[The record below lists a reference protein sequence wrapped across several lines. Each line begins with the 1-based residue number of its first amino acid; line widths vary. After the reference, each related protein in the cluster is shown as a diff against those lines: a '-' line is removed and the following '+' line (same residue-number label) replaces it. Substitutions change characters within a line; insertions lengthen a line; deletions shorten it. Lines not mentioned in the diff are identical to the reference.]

1 MAEQGT
7 SDTVKSPSNDLYP
20 MLAIVLFAVLACCW
34 LTEFDLYLTSQLMP
48 AAQAEQLHLYNGWV
62 LLGISLWLISWFYL
76 QRRDYQQQAL
86 EANQRFDSTFDQSAV
101 GMAHVSL
108 EGAFLRVNQRF
119 SQMLQ
124 YDTESLIGRSF
135 HDVTHPDDLAND
147 LLKVEALSQGA
158 IEHYDLEKR
167 YRRRDGSYFWANLS
181 VSIQAA
187 TTKEPAYFIA
197 VIEDIDAKK
206 QATLAQESSMA
217 QVKLLL
223 DATGD
228 AIIGI
233 AANSDITFVNQAAL
247 HQLGYHKISQLLGLP
262 MLTLIAK
269 QKTALAVWRDIA
281 ALIEKPKPLQG
292 ETDLLV
298 DRHGD
303 ILPCAYRVMP
313 VPRSDDGTVL
323 VLCFQNI
330 RERRQQQLKQHAQTH
345 LLHRLLDNAPVEE
358 LLTEL
363 VNFVE
368 QQLPSLKCSIL
379 LADLPKQQLRVA
391 AGPSLPDDYNQL
403 VDGLPIRYGNG
414 SCGTAAATG
423 KPVIV
428 SNVRTDLLW
437 QDYQALV
444 QPYDWLQA
452 CWSTPF
458 FSSQKTLL
466 GTFAIYASQ
475 AREPNSD
482 EQDLIQFT
490 TSLAA
495 FLVERSDAKARFD
508 LLSKAVEQSPIAM
521 IICSADGKIS
531 YVNRQFD
538 QLTGLQAATII
549 GQQLTSIYPASLQP
563 IISDAMQQVI
573 GGIELAQGQLEV
585 VRTDG
590 RVYWQKYC
598 LRAIVNPRQQQSN
611 LLLEIEDITEQKR
624 AQQQWMESELRFRT
638 LLDNTPEISVQGY
651 EADGTTFYWNKASEQ
666 VYGFSKEE
674 AIGKNLL
681 DLIIPDY
688 MHDGV
693 RQAIASMAETGITT
707 PSEELLLKRKD
718 GSMVP
723 VYSGHAVVKLQ
734 GRPAQIFCM
743 DLDLTERKKQ
753 DEALRL
759 SSAVFNSSREGIIIT
774 DTSRRI
780 ISVNPAVEQLFGY
793 SQDELIGQT
802 PSILRS
808 GRHSQEFY
816 QQMWSMLEQ
825 QQYWQGEVV
834 NRRKDGETLPL
845 QLSISAVFD
854 EQQQVSHYAAIFTDL
869 SQIRATEAEM
879 AFLADHDEL
888 THLPNR
894 HLFLQLVD
902 QALKVARR
910 DSIGCAVLVLD
921 LDHFKD
927 VNDSYGHV
935 LGDDLLLQVSRKLK
949 LLCRDMDVLAR
960 LGGDE
965 FAILV
970 TQLQTPEDAAR
981 VAVKLLAALNQPWLL
996 ADQYEV
1002 TLGVS
1007 IGISVYPQHADT
1019 TPNLLQG
1026 ADAALY
1032 KAKAAGRN
1040 TYTFFSDEFTQGA
1053 RERLTMEA
1061 NLRKAIRLGQL
1072 RVFYQPQVEIYSG
1085 RIIGAEALVRWLDPE
1100 HGMISPAR
1108 FIPVAEA
1115 CGLIND
1121 IGRFVLQE
1129 TCRQGQQWL
1138 QHGLPKLTLAVNVS
1152 PIQFKR
1158 FDMKKLV
1165 TETLAETGFPAHALE
1180 LELTESAL
1188 MENEETVI
1196 ATLNQLRGLG
1206 IRLAIDDF
1214 GTGYSS
1220 LAYLKRFPLDVLK
1233 IDKKFIDDIPG
1244 SKDDME
1250 IATAIIGIAHTLG
1263 FKVLAEGVE
1272 TATQLEF
1279 LRQQHCDHYQG
1290 YYCSPPVPAD
1300 KFELLLQQQV
1310 QHGLNLAAAVAPAA
1324 AQIQQQ

>member
-1 MAEQGT
+1 MAEEGT
-7 SDTVKSPSNDLYP
+7 ADSGKSQSTDLYAI
-20 MLAIVLFAVLACCW
+20 LAVVLFAVLASCW
-34 LTEFDLYLTSQLMP
+34 LTEFDLYLTSKLMP
-48 AAQAEQLHLYNGWV
+48 AEQAAQLHLYNGWL
-62 LLGISLWLISWFYL
+62 LLGVSLWLMTWFYQ
-76 QRRDYQQQAL
+76 QRRQYQQQAAM
-86 EANQRFDSTFDQSAV
+86 ANHRFNSTFGQSAV
-101 GMAHVSL
+101 GMAHVST
-108 EGAFLRVNQRF
+108 EGNFLRVNQRF

-124 YDTESLIGRSF
+124 YDADALIGRSF
-135 HDVTHPDDLAND
+135 HDVTHPDDLVDD
-147 LLKVEALSQGA
+147 LIKVEALSQGA

-181 VSIQAA
+181 VSMQAA
-187 TTKEPAYFIA
+187 TSTEPAYFIA
-197 VIEDIDAKK
+197 VIEDIDTKK
-206 QATLAQESSMA
+206 QATLARESSVA

-233 AANSDITFVNQAAL
+233 AANTDITFVNQAAL
-247 HQLGYHKISQLLGLP
+247 HQLGYHNISQVLGLP

-269 QKTALAVWRDIA
+269 QKTALAAWRDIA
-281 ALIEKPKPLQG
+281 ALIEKPAPLQG

-298 DRHGD
+298 DRHGE

-313 VPRSDDGTVL
+313 IPRSDDGTVL

-330 RERRQQQLKQHAQTH
+330 RERRQQLLKQHAQTH
-345 LLHRLLDNAPVEE
+345 LLHRLLDNAPIAE

-379 LADLPKQQLRVA
+379 LADLPKQQLLVA
-391 AGPSLPDDYNQL
+391 AGPSLPDEYNQL

-423 KPVIV
+423 KPVFV
-428 SNVRTDLLW
+428 SNVHTDLLW
-437 QDYQALV
+437 HDFQDLV
-444 QPYDWLQA
+444 RPYDWLQA

-466 GTFAIYASQ
+466 GTFAIYAGQ

-490 TSLAA
+490 VSLAA

-521 IICSADGKIS
+521 IICDADGKIS
-531 YVNRQFD
+531 YVNHQFD
-538 QLTGLQAATII
+538 RLTGLQVDTII
-549 GQQLTSIYPASLQP
+549 GQQLTSIYPATLQP
-563 IISDAMQQVI
+563 IISEAMQQVI
-573 GGIELAQGQLEV
+573 GGMELAQGQLEV

-598 LRAIVNPRQQQSN
+598 LRAIVNPKQQLSH
-611 LLLEIEDITEQKR
+611 LLLEIEDITIQKC
-624 AQQQWMESELRFRT
+624 AEQQWMESELRFRT

-651 EADGTTFYWNKASEQ
+651 EADGTTFYWNRASEK
-666 VYGFSKEE
+666 VYGYSKEE
-674 AIGKNLL
+674 AIGRNLL
-681 DLIIPDY
+681 DLIIPDF
-688 MHDGV
+688 MRDGV
-693 RQAIASMAETGITT
+693 RQAIATMAETGVTI
-707 PSEELLLKRKD
+707 PSDELMLKRKD

-723 VYSGHAVVKLQ
+723 VYSGHAVVKLKD
-734 GRPAQIFCM
+734 RPAQIFCM

-759 SSAVFNSSREGIIIT
+759 SSAVFNSSREGILIT
-774 DTSRRI
+774 DTNRQI
-780 ISVNPAVEQLFGY
+780 ISVNPALEQLFGY
-793 SQDELIGQT
+793 SQQELIGQT
-802 PSILRS
+802 PTLLRS
-808 GRHSQEFY
+808 GRHSAEFY

-825 QQYWQGEVV
+825 QHYWQGEVV

-845 QLSISAVFD
+845 QLSISAVFN
-854 EQQQVSHYAAIFTDL
+854 EHQQVSHYAAIFTDL

-879 AFLADHDEL
+879 AFLSDHDEL

-894 HLFLQLVD
+894 HLFLQLVE
-902 QALKVARR
+902 QALKIARR
-910 DSIGCAVLVLD
+910 DSSGCAVLVLD
-921 LDHFKD
+921 LDHFKH
-927 VNDSYGHV
+927 VNDSYGHL
-935 LGDDLLLQVSRKLK
+935 LGDELLLQVSKKLK
-949 LLCRDMDVLAR
+949 LLCRDIDVLAR

-965 FAILV
+965 FAMLL
-970 TQLQTPEDAAR
+970 TDLQTPEDAAR
-981 VAVKLLAALNQPWLL
+981 VAEKLIHELSQPWVL
-996 ADQYEV
+996 AEKYEV

-1007 IGISVYPQHADT
+1007 IGISVYPQHANT
-1019 TPNLLQG
+1019 TLNMLQG

-1040 TYTFFSDEFTQGA
+1040 TYTFFSDEFTQAA
-1053 RERLTMEA
+1053 RDRLTMEA
-1061 NLRKAIRLGQL
+1061 SLRKAIRLDQL

-1085 RIIGAEALVRWLDPE
+1085 RIIGAEALVRWFDPD

-1129 TCRQGQQWL
+1129 TCRQGQRWL
-1138 QHGLPKLTLAVNVS
+1138 QQGLPKLTLAVNVS

-1158 FDMKKLV
+1158 FDMKALV
-1165 TETLAETGFPAHALE
+1165 TETLAETGFPPHSLE

-1188 MENEETVI
+1188 MENEEAVI

-1233 IDKKFIDDIPG
+1233 IDKKFIDDIPA
-1244 SKDDME
+1244 STDDME

-1300 KFELLLQQQV
+1300 KFELLLQQQMH
-1310 QHGLNLAAAVAPAA
+1310 QNFNLASSA
-1324 AQIQQQ
+1324 

>member
-1 MAEQGT
+1 MAQEGT
-7 SDTVKSPSNDLYP
+7 SDSGKSPSTDLYP
-20 MLAIVLFAVLACCW
+20 IIAAVFFVILAICW
-34 LTEFDLYLTSQLMP
+34 LTNFDLYLTSQLMP
-48 AAQAEQLHLYNGWV
+48 AEQAMQLHLYNGWL
-62 LLGISLWLISWFYL
+62 LLGISLWLITWLYL
-76 QRRDYQQQAL
+76 QRRQFQRLAF
-86 EANQRFDSTFDQSAV
+86 EANQRFDSTFSQSAV
-101 GMAHVSL
+101 GMAHVSR
-108 EGAFLRVNQRF
+108 EGYFLRVNHRF

-124 YDTESLIGRSF
+124 YEAEALIGKSF
-135 HDVTHPDDLAND
+135 HDVTHPDDLADD
-147 LLKVEALSQGA
+147 LLKVEALSQGE
-158 IEHYDLEKR
+158 IEHYELEKR

-181 VSIQAA
+181 VSMQAE
-187 TTKEPAYFIA
+187 TSVDPGYFIA
-197 VIEDIDAKK
+197 VIEDIDTKK
-206 QATLAQESSMA
+206 QATLARESSMA
-217 QVKLLL
+217 QVQLLL

-233 AANSDITFVNQAAL
+233 AASTDITFANQAAL
-247 HQLGYHKISQLLGLP
+247 QQLGYQTTSQVLGLP

-269 QKTALAVWRDIA
+269 QKMALAAWRDIA
-281 ALIEKPKPLQG
+281 ALINKPAQLQG

-313 VPRSDDGTVL
+313 VPRSEDGTVL

-368 QQLPSLKCSIL
+368 QQLPTLKCSIL
-379 LADLPKQQLRVA
+379 LADLPTQQLRVA
-391 AGPSLPDDYNQL
+391 AGPSLPNEYNQQ
-403 VDGLPIRYGNG
+403 VDGLPIHYGNG

-437 QDYQALV
+437 QSYQDLV
-444 QPYDWLQA
+444 KPYDWLQA

-458 FSSQKTLL
+458 FSSQKMLL
-466 GTFAIYASQ
+466 GTFAIYANQ
-475 AREPNSD
+475 TREPNSD

-508 LLSKAVEQSPIAM
+508 LLSKAVEQSPIAI
-521 IICSADGKIS
+521 IICDATGQIT
-531 YVNRQFD
+531 YVNHQFD
-538 QLTGLQAATII
+538 RLTGLQSDTIL
-549 GQQLTSIYPASLQP
+549 GQQLTSIYPADLQP
-563 IISDAMQQVI
+563 IIAKEMQQVMA
-573 GGIELAQGQLEV
+573 GMELAHGQLEV

-598 LRAIVNPRQQQSN
+598 LRAILDPKNQSH
-611 LLLEIEDITEQKR
+611 LLLEIEDITVQKR
-624 AQQQWMESELRFRT
+624 AEQQWMESELRFRT

-651 EADGTTFYWNKASEQ
+651 EADGTTFYWNKASEK
-666 VYGFSKEE
+666 VYGYSHEE
-674 AIGKNLL
+674 AIGRNLL
-681 DLIIPDY
+681 DLIIPNF
-688 MHDGV
+688 MRDGV
-693 RQAIASMAETGITT
+693 KQAIADMAATGVTI
-707 PSEELLLKRKD
+707 PSEELLLQRKD
-718 GSMVP
+718 GTMVP
-723 VYSGHAVVKLQ
+723 VYSGHAVVKLKDK
-734 GRPAQIFCM
+734 PAQIFCM

-759 SSAVFNSSREGIIIT
+759 SSAVFNSSREGILIT
-774 DTSRRI
+774 DTERRI
-780 ISVNPAVEQLFGY
+780 ISVNPALEQLFGY
-793 SQDELIGQT
+793 SQQELIGQT
-802 PSILRS
+802 PTMLRS
-808 GRHSQEFY
+808 GRHSPEFY
-816 QQMWSMLEQ
+816 EQMWSMLEHQ
-825 QQYWQGEVV
+825 HYWQGEVV

-845 QLSISAVFD
+845 QLSISAVFN
-854 EQQQVSHYAAIFTDL
+854 EHQQISHYAAIFTDL

-879 AFLADHDEL
+879 AFLSDHDEL

-894 HLFLQLVD
+894 HLFLQLVE

-910 DSIGCAVLVLD
+910 DSRGCAVLVLD

-935 LGDDLLLQVSRKLK
+935 LGDELLLQVSRKLK
-949 LLCRDMDVLAR
+949 MLCRDIDVLSR

-970 TQLQTPEDAAR
+970 TDLQSPEDAAR
-981 VAVKLLAALNQPWLL
+981 IAMKMIAEFSQPWLL
-996 ADQYEV
+996 SDQYEV

-1007 IGISVYPQHADT
+1007 IGISVYPQHAST
-1019 TPNLLQG
+1019 TLNMLQG

-1061 NLRKAIRLGQL
+1061 NLRKAIRLEQL
-1072 RVFYQPQVEIYSG
+1072 QVFYQPQVDIQSG
-1085 RIIGAEALVRWLDPE
+1085 RIIGAEALVRWFDPE
-1100 HGMISPAR
+1100 QGMISPAR

-1115 CGLIND
+1115 CGLINN

-1138 QHGLPKLTLAVNVS
+1138 QQGLPQLTLAVNVS

-1158 FDMKKLV
+1158 FDMHALV
-1165 TETLAETGFPAHALE
+1165 TETLAETGFPPHSLE

-1188 MENEETVI
+1188 MENEEAVI
-1196 ATLNQLRGLG
+1196 ATLNRLRSLG

-1244 SKDDME
+1244 STDDME

-1279 LRQQHCDHYQG
+1279 LRTQHCDHYQG
-1290 YYCSPPVPAD
+1290 YYCSPPVPAA
-1300 KFELLLQQQV
+1300 KFELLLQQHMV
-1310 QHGLNLAAAVAPAA
+1310 PTLDLASARR
-1324 AQIQQQ
+1324 Q

>member
-7 SDTVKSPSNDLYP
+7 SNGNSPSAELVP
-20 MLAIVLFAVLACCW
+20 ILATILFAMMAACW
-34 LTEFDLYLTSQLMP
+34 LTEFDLYLTSQLMSAEQ
-48 AAQAEQLHLYNGWV
+48 AAQLHLYNGWL
-62 LLGISLWLISWFYL
+62 LLGISLWLICWFYV

-86 EANQRFDSTFDQSAV
+86 EANQRFDSTFGQAAV
-101 GMAHVSL
+101 GMAHVSSD
-108 EGAFLRVNQRF
+108 GHFLRVNQRF

-124 YDTESLIGRSF
+124 YDIDALIGRSF

-147 LLKVEALSQGA
+147 LLNVEALSQGS
-158 IEHYDLEKR
+158 IEHYDMEKR

-181 VSIQAA
+181 VSMQAA
-187 TTKEPAYFIA
+187 TSKEPAYFIA

-206 QATLAQESSMA
+206 QATLARESSMA
-217 QVKLLL
+217 QVQLLL

-233 AANSDITFVNQAAL
+233 AANADITFANQAAL
-247 HQLGYHKISQLLGLP
+247 QQLGYQTISQLLGLP

-281 ALIEKPKPLQG
+281 ALIEKPKPLRG
-292 ETDLLV
+292 ESDLLV

-313 VPRSDDGTVL
+313 VPQSEDGTVL

-330 RERRQQQLKQHAQTH
+330 RERRHQQLKQHAQTH

-368 QQLPSLKCSIL
+368 QQLPLLKCSIL
-379 LADLPKQQLRVA
+379 LADLSKQQLRVA
-391 AGPSLPDDYNQL
+391 AGPSLPDTYNQL

-437 QDYQALV
+437 QDFQDLV

-458 FSSQKTLL
+458 FSSQKALL
-466 GTFAIYASQ
+466 GTFAIYAGQ
-475 AREPNSD
+475 AREPNPD

-490 TSLAA
+490 ISLAA
-495 FLVERSDAKARFD
+495 FLVERSDAKDRLD
-508 LLSKAVEQSPIAM
+508 LLSEAVEQSPIAI
-521 IICSADGKIS
+521 IICDGEGNIS
-531 YVNRQFD
+531 YVNQQFD
-538 QLTGLQAATII
+538 QLTGLTSNTIL
-549 GQQLTSIYPASLQP
+549 GQHLTYIYPASLQP
-563 IISDAMQQVI
+563 LISAAMLQVS
-573 GGIELAQGQLEV
+573 GGTGLEQGQLEV
-585 VRTDG
+585 VRPDG
-590 RVYWQKYC
+590 RSYWQKYC
-598 LRAIVNPRQQQSN
+598 LRAIVNTELQHSH

-624 AQQQWMESELRFRT
+624 AEQQWMDSELRFRT

-651 EADGTTFYWNKASEQ
+651 EADGTTFYWNKASEK
-666 VYGFSKEE
+666 VYGYTAAE
-674 AIGKNLL
+674 AIGQNLL
-681 DLIIPDY
+681 DLIIPDF
-688 MHDGV
+688 MRDGV
-693 RQAIASMAETGITT
+693 QQAIAHMAESGETI
-707 PSEELLLKRKD
+707 PSEELMLKRKD
-718 GSMVP
+718 GSLVP
-723 VYSGHAVVKLQ
+723 VYSGHAVVKLKD
-734 GRPAQIFCM
+734 RPAQIFCM
-743 DLDLTERKKQ
+743 DLDLTQRKKQ

-780 ISVNPAVEQLFGY
+780 ISVNPAMEQLFGY
-793 SQDELIGQT
+793 SKEELIGQT
-802 PSILRS
+802 PSLLRS
-808 GRHSQEFY
+808 GRHSPEFY

-825 QQYWQGEVV
+825 QRYWQGEVV

-854 EQQQVSHYAAIFTDL
+854 EQQKVSHYAAIFTDL

-902 QALKVARR
+902 QALKAARR
-910 DSIGCAVLVLD
+910 ESSGCAVLVLD

-927 VNDSYGHV
+927 VNDSYGHL
-935 LGDDLLLQVSRKLK
+935 LGDELLLQVSRKLK
-949 LLCRDMDVLAR
+949 QLCRDVDVLAR

-970 TQLQTPEDAAR
+970 CNLQTPEDAAR
-981 VAVKLLAALNQPWLL
+981 VAMKLLTALNQPWLL
-996 ADQYEV
+996 AEQYEV

-1061 NLRKAIRLGQL
+1061 HLRKAIRLGQL
-1072 RVFYQPQVEIYSG
+1072 QVFYQPQVEIYSG

-1100 HGMISPAR
+1100 QGMISPAR

-1129 TCRQGQQWL
+1129 TCRQGQLWL
-1138 QHGLPKLTLAVNVS
+1138 QQGLPKLTLAVNVS

-1158 FDMKKLV
+1158 FDMKNLV
-1165 TETLAETGFPAHALE
+1165 TQTLAETGFPAHALE

-1290 YYCSPPVPAD
+1290 YYCSPPVPAS
-1300 KFELLLQQQV
+1300 KFELL
-1310 QHGLNLAAAVAPAA
+1310 
-1324 AQIQQQ
+1324 IQQQLHYGLPLATAASSAPAQPQQL

>member
-1 MAEQGT
+1 MAMAEEGT
-7 SDTVKSPSNDLYP
+7 ADSTKSSSTDLYSI
-20 MLAIVLFAVLACCW
+20 LAAVLFAVLACCW
-34 LTEFDLYLTSQLMP
+34 LTEFDLYLTSYLMP
-48 AAQAEQLHLYNGWV
+48 AEQAKQLHLYNGWV
-62 LLGISLWLISWFYL
+62 LLGVSLWLMSWFYL

-86 EANQRFDSTFDQSAV
+86 VANQRFDSTFGQSAV
-101 GMAHVSL
+101 GMAHVSI
-108 EGAFLRVNQRF
+108 EGHFLRVNQRF
-119 SQMLQ
+119 SHMLQ
-124 YDTESLIGRSF
+124 YDADSLIGRSF
-135 HDVTHPDDLAND
+135 HDVTHPDDLADD
-147 LLKVEALSQGA
+147 LLKIEALTQGD
-158 IEHYDLEKR
+158 IEHYDMEKR
-167 YRRRDGSYFWANLS
+167 YRRRDGCYFWANLS
-181 VSIQAA
+181 VSMQRE
-187 TTKEPAYFIA
+187 TTTEAAYFIA

-206 QATLAQESSMA
+206 QATLAQESSVA

-233 AANSDITFVNQAAL
+233 AANTDITFVNQTAL
-247 HQLGYHKISQLLGLP
+247 QQLGYSSISQVLGLP

-269 QKTALAVWRDIA
+269 HKTALAAWRDIA
-281 ALIEKPKPLQG
+281 ALIEKPAPLQG

-303 ILPCAYRVMP
+303 VLPCAYRVMP
-313 VPRSDDGTVL
+313 VPRSEDGTVL

-330 RERRQQQLKQHAQTH
+330 RERRQQLLKQHAQTH

-368 QQLPSLKCSIL
+368 QQLPALRCSIL

-391 AGPSLPDDYNQL
+391 AGPSLPDEYNQQ

-437 QDYQALV
+437 QDFQDLI
-444 QPYDWLQA
+444 QPFDWLQA

-458 FSSQKTLL
+458 FSSQKMLL
-466 GTFAIYASQ
+466 GTFAIYSAQ

-490 TSLAA
+490 ISLAA

-508 LLSKAVEQSPIAM
+508 LLSKAVEQSPVAI
-521 IICSADGKIS
+521 IICDAAAKIS
-531 YVNRQFD
+531 YVNHQFD
-538 QLTGLQAATII
+538 RLTGLQADTII
-549 GQQLTSIYPASLQP
+549 GQQLTSIYPAALQP
-563 IISDAMQQVI
+563 VIAEAMLQVI
-573 GGIELAQGQLEV
+573 TGMELAQGQLEV

-590 RVYWQKYC
+590 QVYWQKYC
-598 LRAIVNPRQQQSN
+598 LRAIVTQKQQSH
-611 LLLEIEDITEQKR
+611 LLLEIEDITVQKR
-624 AQQQWMESELRFRT
+624 AEQQWMESELRFRT

-651 EADGTTFYWNKASEQ
+651 EADGTTFYWNKASEK
-666 VYGFSKEE
+666 VYGYSKEE
-674 AIGKNLL
+674 AIGSNLL
-681 DLIIPDY
+681 DLIIPDF
-688 MHDGV
+688 MREGV
-693 RQAIASMAETGITT
+693 RQAITSMAETGITI

-718 GSMVP
+718 GTLVP
-723 VYSGHAVVKLQ
+723 VYSGHAVVKLKD
-734 GRPAQIFCM
+734 RPAQIFCM
-743 DLDLTERKKQ
+743 DLDLTERKKK

-774 DTSRRI
+774 DTDRRI
-780 ISVNPAVEQLFGY
+780 ISINPAMAQLFGY
-793 SQDELIGQT
+793 SEAELIGQT
-802 PSILRS
+802 PTILRS
-808 GRHSQEFY
+808 GRHSPEFY

-825 QQYWQGEVV
+825 QHYWQGEVV

-854 EQQQVSHYAAIFTDL
+854 EQQRVSHYAAIFTDL

-879 AFLADHDEL
+879 AFLSDHDEL

-894 HLFLQLVD
+894 HLFLQLVE
-902 QALKVARR
+902 QAMKIARR
-910 DSIGCAVLVLD
+910 DSTGCAVLVLD

-935 LGDDLLLQVSRKLK
+935 LGDELLLQVSRKLK
-949 LLCRDMDVLAR
+949 QLCRNVDVLAR

-970 TQLQTPEDAAR
+970 TPLQSPEDAAR
-981 VAVKLLAALNQPWLL
+981 VAVKMIAEFSEPWLL

-1007 IGISVYPQHADT
+1007 IGISVYPQHANT
-1019 TPNLLQG
+1019 TLNLLQG

-1061 NLRKAIRLGQL
+1061 NLRKALRLGQL
-1072 RVFYQPQVEIYSG
+1072 RVFYQPQVEINSG
-1085 RIIGAEALVRWLDPE
+1085 RIIGAEALVRWFDPE
-1100 HGMISPAR
+1100 QGMISPAR

-1121 IGRFVLQE
+1121 IGHFVLQE

-1138 QHGLPKLTLAVNVS
+1138 AQGLPKLTLAVNVS

-1158 FDMKKLV
+1158 FDMHALV
-1165 TETLAETGFPAHALE
+1165 TETLAETGFPPHSLE

-1188 MENEETVI
+1188 MENEEAVI
-1196 ATLNQLRGLG
+1196 ATLNQLRSLG

-1244 SKDDME
+1244 NNDDME
-1250 IATAIIGIAHTLG
+1250 IAIAIIGIAHTLG

-1290 YYCSPPVPAD
+1290 YYCSPPVPAE
-1300 KFELLLQQQV
+1300 KFEVLLQQQIMPPV
-1310 QHGLNLAAAVAPAA
+1310 DLVPSNLVAGRL
-1324 AQIQQQ
+1324 

>member
-1 MAEQGT
+1 MAEEGT
-7 SDTVKSPSNDLYP
+7 PDPGKTSTIDLYP
-20 MLAIVLFAVLACCW
+20 IIAAVLFAILAGCW
-34 LTEFDLYLTSQLMP
+34 LSEVDLYFTLKLLP
-48 AAQAEQLHLYNGWV
+48 EEQARQFHLFNGWL
-62 LLGISLWLISWFYL
+62 LLGVSLWLMVWFYL
-76 QRRDYQQQAL
+76 QRKYFQNLAQLAT
-86 EANQRFDSTFDQSAV
+86 QRFDSTFGQSAV
-101 GMAHVSL
+101 GMAHVSS
-108 EGAFLRVNQRF
+108 EGYFLRVNHRF

-124 YDTESLIGRSF
+124 YDEEALIGRSF
-135 HDVTHPDDLAND
+135 HDVTHPDDLAFD
-147 LLKVEALSQGA
+147 LLKVEALCQGT
-158 IEHYDLEKR
+158 IEHYELEKR

-181 VSIQAA
+181 VSMQAETA
-187 TTKEPAYFIA
+187 AEPAYFIA
-197 VIEDIDAKK
+197 VIEDIDQKK
-206 QATLAQESSMA
+206 QATLARESSMA
-217 QVKLLL
+217 QVQLLL

-233 AANSDITFVNQAAL
+233 AASTDITFINQAAL
-247 HQLGYHKISQLLGLP
+247 HQLGFKTTTQVLGLP

-269 QKTALAVWRDIA
+269 QKPALAAWRDIA
-281 ALIEKPKPLQG
+281 ALIQKPAKLQG

-303 ILPCAYRVMP
+303 VLPCAYRVMP
-313 VPRSDDGTVL
+313 VPRSEDGTVL

-368 QQLPSLKCSIL
+368 QQLPTLKCSIL

-391 AGPSLPDDYNQL
+391 AGPSLPDEYNKL
-403 VDGLPIRYGNG
+403 VDGLPIHYGNG

-428 SNVRTDLLW
+428 SNVRTDMLW
-437 QDYQALV
+437 QDFQALV
-444 QPYDWLQA
+444 QPFEWLQA

-458 FSSQKTLL
+458 FNSQKMLL

-475 AREPNSD
+475 TREPNAD

-495 FLVERSDAKARFD
+495 FLVERSDAKAKFD
-508 LLSKAVEQSPIAM
+508 LLSKAVEQSPVAI
-521 IICSADGKIS
+521 IICDAEGQIS
-531 YVNRQFD
+531 YVNHQFD
-538 QLTGLQAATII
+538 RLTGLYSEHIL
-549 GQQLTSIYPASLQP
+549 GQQLTSIYPARLQP
-563 IISDAMQQVI
+563 IIAEEMRQVMA
-573 GGIELAQGQLEV
+573 GMELAQGQLEIT
-585 VRTDG
+585 RTDG
-590 RVYWQKYC
+590 QVYWQKYC
-598 LRAIVNPRQQQSN
+598 LRSIVDPKQQSH
-611 LLLEIEDITEQKR
+611 LLLEIEDITIQKC
-624 AQQQWMESELRFRT
+624 AEQQWMESELRFRT

-651 EADGTTFYWNKASEQ
+651 EADGTTFYWNKASET
-666 VYGFSKEE
+666 VYGYSKAE

-688 MHDGV
+688 MREGV
-693 RQAIASMAETGITT
+693 KQAITAMAETGTT
-707 PSEELLLKRKD
+707 IPSEELLLKRKD
-718 GSMVP
+718 GTMVP
-723 VYSGHAVVKLQ
+723 VYSGHAVVKLKDK
-734 GRPAQIFCM
+734 PAQIFCM
-743 DLDLTERKKQ
+743 DLDLTERKRQ

-759 SSAVFNSSREGIIIT
+759 SSAVFNSSREGILIT
-774 DTSRRI
+774 DTNRRI
-780 ISVNPAVEQLFGY
+780 ISVNPALVQLFGY
-793 SQDELIGQT
+793 SEQELLGQT
-802 PSILRS
+802 PTLLRS
-808 GRHSQEFY
+808 GRHSPEFY
-816 QQMWSMLEQ
+816 EQMWLMLEQ
-825 QQYWQGEVV
+825 QHYWQGEVV

-894 HLFLQLVD
+894 HLFLQLVE
-902 QALKVARR
+902 QALKAARR
-910 DSIGCAVLVLD
+910 DCTGCAVLVLD

-935 LGDDLLLQVSRKLK
+935 LGDELLLQVSRKLK
-949 LLCRDMDVLAR
+949 LLCRDIDVLSR

-965 FAILV
+965 FAILIHD
-970 TQLQTPEDAAR
+970 LQTPEDAAR
-981 VAVKLLAALNQPWLL
+981 VAMKMIAEFSQPWLL
-996 ADQYEV
+996 SDQYEI

-1007 IGISVYPQHADT
+1007 IGISVYPQHANT
-1019 TPNLLQG
+1019 TLNMLQG

-1040 TYTFFSDEFTQGA
+1040 TYTFFSDEFTLGA

-1072 RVFYQPQVEIYSG
+1072 QVFYQPQVEIQSG
-1085 RIIGAEALVRWLDPE
+1085 RIIGAEALVRWFEPE
-1100 HGMISPAR
+1100 LGMISPMR

-1138 QHGLPKLTLAVNVS
+1138 QQGLPRLTLAVNVS

-1158 FDMKKLV
+1158 FDMHALV
-1165 TETLAETGFPAHALE
+1165 TETLAETGYPPHSLE

-1188 MENEETVI
+1188 MENEEAVI
-1196 ATLNQLRGLG
+1196 ATLNRLRSLG

-1233 IDKKFIDDIPG
+1233 IDKKFIDDIPA
-1244 SKDDME
+1244 STDDME

-1279 LRQQHCDHYQG
+1279 LRSQHCDYYQG
-1290 YYCSPPVPAD
+1290 YYCSPPVPAA
-1300 KFELLLQQQV
+1300 KFELLLQQQ
-1310 QHGLNLAAAVAPAA
+1310 LRPAATLAPASHS
-1324 AQIQQQ
+1324 

>member
-1 MAEQGT
+1 MAEEGT
-7 SDTVKSPSNDLYP
+7 ADSGKSQSTDLYSI
-20 MLAIVLFAVLACCW
+20 LAAVLFAVLACCW

-48 AAQAEQLHLYNGWV
+48 AEQAAQLHLYNGWL
-62 LLGISLWLISWFYL
+62 LLGVSLWLMSWFYQ
-76 QRRDYQQQAL
+76 QRRQYQQQATI
-86 EANQRFDSTFDQSAV
+86 ANHRFNSTFGQSAV
-101 GMAHVSL
+101 GMAHVSSD
-108 EGAFLRVNQRF
+108 GHFLRVNQRF

-124 YDTESLIGRSF
+124 YDAEALIDRSF

-147 LLKVEALSQGA
+147 LLKVEALSQGT

-181 VSIQAA
+181 VSMQAA
-187 TTKEPAYFIA
+187 TSTEPAYFIA

-206 QATLAQESSMA
+206 QATLAQESSVA

-233 AANSDITFVNQAAL
+233 AANTDITFVNQAAL
-247 HQLGYHKISQLLGLP
+247 LQLGYHNISQVLGLP

-269 QKTALAVWRDIA
+269 QKTALAAWRDIA
-281 ALIEKPKPLQG
+281 ALIEKPAPLQG

-330 RERRQQQLKQHAQTH
+330 RERRQQLLKQHAQTH

-379 LADLPKQQLRVA
+379 LADLSKQQLRVA
-391 AGPSLPDDYNQL
+391 AGPSLPDEYNQL
-403 VDGLPIRYGNG
+403 VDCLPIRYGNG

-423 KPVIV
+423 KPVFV

-437 QDYQALV
+437 HDFQDLV
-444 QPYDWLQA
+444 RPYDWLQA

-466 GTFAIYASQ
+466 GTFAIYAGQ
-475 AREPNSD
+475 TREPNSD

-490 TSLAA
+490 VSLAA

-521 IICSADGKIS
+521 IICNADGKIS
-531 YVNRQFD
+531 YVNHQFD
-538 QLTGLQAATII
+538 RLTGLQADTII
-549 GQQLTSIYPASLQP
+549 GQQLTSIYPATLQP
-563 IISDAMQQVI
+563 IISEAMLQVI
-573 GGIELAQGQLEV
+573 CGMELAQGLLEV

-598 LRAIVNPRQQQSN
+598 LRAIVNPKQQSH
-611 LLLEIEDITEQKR
+611 LLLEIEDITIQKC
-624 AQQQWMESELRFRT
+624 AEQQWMESELRFRT

-651 EADGTTFYWNKASEQ
+651 EADGTTFYWNKASEK
-666 VYGFSKEE
+666 VYGYSKEE

-681 DLIIPDY
+681 DLIIPDF
-688 MHDGV
+688 MRDGV
-693 RQAIASMAETGITT
+693 RQAIASMAETGVTI
-707 PSEELLLKRKD
+707 PSDELMLKRKD

-723 VYSGHAVVKLQ
+723 VYSGHAVVKLKD
-734 GRPAQIFCM
+734 RPAQIFCM

-774 DTSRRI
+774 DTNRRI
-780 ISVNPAVEQLFGY
+780 ISVNPALEQLFGY
-793 SQDELIGQT
+793 SQQELLGQT
-802 PSILRS
+802 PTLLRS
-808 GRHSQEFY
+808 GRHSAEFY
-816 QQMWSMLEQ
+816 QQMLSMLEQ
-825 QQYWQGEVV
+825 QHYWQGEVV

-854 EQQQVSHYAAIFTDL
+854 EQQKVSHYAAIYTDL
-869 SQIRATEAEM
+869 SHLRATEAEM
-879 AFLADHDEL
+879 AFLSDHDEL

-894 HLFLQLVD
+894 HLFLQLVE

-910 DSIGCAVLVLD
+910 DSSGCAVLVLD
-921 LDHFKD
+921 LDHFKH
-927 VNDSYGHV
+927 VNDSYGHL
-935 LGDDLLLQVSRKLK
+935 LGDDLLQQVSKKLK
-949 LLCRDMDVLAR
+949 LLCRDIDVLAR

-965 FAILV
+965 FAILISD
-970 TQLQTPEDAAR
+970 LLTPEDAAR
-981 VAVKLLAALNQPWLL
+981 VAVKLISELSQPWVL
-996 ADQYEV
+996 AEKYEV

-1007 IGISVYPQHADT
+1007 IGISVYPQHANT
-1019 TPNLLQG
+1019 TLNMLQG

-1040 TYTFFSDEFTQGA
+1040 TYTFFSDEFTQAA
-1053 RERLTMEA
+1053 RDRLTMEA
-1061 NLRKAIRLGQL
+1061 SLRKAIRLDQL

-1085 RIIGAEALVRWLDPE
+1085 RIIGAEALVRWFDPD

-1129 TCRQGQQWL
+1129 TCRQGQRWL
-1138 QHGLPKLTLAVNVS
+1138 QQGLPKLTLAVNVS

-1158 FDMKKLV
+1158 FDMKALV
-1165 TETLAETGFPAHALE
+1165 TETLAETGFPPHSLE

-1233 IDKKFIDDIPG
+1233 IDKKFIDDIPA

-1300 KFELLLQQQV
+1300 KFELLLQQQMH
-1310 QHGLNLAAAVAPAA
+1310 QTFNLASSG
-1324 AQIQQQ
+1324 

>member
-7 SDTVKSPSNDLYP
+7 SNSGKSQPTDLYP
-20 MLAIVLFAVLACCW
+20 ILAAVLFAVFACCW
-34 LTEFDLYLTSQLMP
+34 LTEFDLYLTSHLMP
-48 AAQAEQLHLYNGWV
+48 KEQAAQLHLFNGWM
-62 LLGISLWLISWFYL
+62 LLAVSLWLMSWFYL
-76 QRRDYQQQAL
+76 QRREYQRIAL
-86 EANQRFDSTFDQSAV
+86 IAHQRFDSTFGQSAV
-101 GMAHVSL
+101 GMAHVSN
-108 EGAFLRVNQRF
+108 EGYFLRVNQRF

-124 YDTESLIGRSF
+124 YEADALIGRSF
-135 HDVTHPDDLAND
+135 HDVTHPDDLADD
-147 LLKVEALSQGA
+147 LLKVEALRNGTLD
-158 IEHYDLEKR
+158 HYDLEKR
-167 YRRRDGSYFWANLS
+167 YRRRDGSFFWANLS
-181 VSIQAA
+181 VSMQAE
-187 TTKEPAYFIA
+187 TSTEPAYFIA

-206 QATLAQESSMA
+206 QANLARESSMA

-233 AANSDITFVNQAAL
+233 AANTDITFVNQAAL
-247 HQLGYHKISQLLGLP
+247 HQLGYQHITQVLGLP

-281 ALIEKPKPLQG
+281 ALIQKPAPLQG

-298 DRHGD
+298 DRHGEL
-303 ILPCAYRVMP
+303 LPCAYRVMP
-313 VPRSDDGTVL
+313 IPRSDDGTVL

-330 RERRQQQLKQHAQTH
+330 RERRQQLLKQHAQTH

-368 QQLPSLKCSIL
+368 QQLPMLKCSIL
-379 LADLPKQQLRVA
+379 LADLPRQQLRVA

-423 KPVIV
+423 KPVVV
-428 SNVRTDLLW
+428 SNIRTDLLW
-437 QDYQALV
+437 QNYQDLI
-444 QPYDWLQA
+444 QPYPWLQA

-458 FSSQKTLL
+458 FSSQKMLL
-466 GTFAIYASQ
+466 GTFAIYAAQ
-475 AREPNSD
+475 TREPNPE

-508 LLSKAVEQSPIAM
+508 LLSKAVEQSPVAI
-521 IICSADGKIS
+521 IICDGNGLIS
-531 YVNRQFD
+531 YVNHQFD
-538 QLTGLQAATII
+538 RLTGLQSDTIL
-549 GQQLTSIYPASLQP
+549 GQQLVSIYPAALQP
-563 IISDAMQQVI
+563 IIADAMQQVMA
-573 GGIELAQGQLEV
+573 GLELAQGQLEV
-585 VRTDG
+585 VRIDG
-590 RVYWQKYC
+590 RVYWQKYS
-598 LRAIVNPRQQQSN
+598 LRAIVNPKQQSH
-611 LLLEIEDITEQKR
+611 LLLEIEDITVQKT
-624 AQQQWMESELRFRT
+624 AEQQWIESELRFRT

-651 EADGTTFYWNKASEQ
+651 EADGTTFYWNKASEK
-666 VYGFSKEE
+666 VYGYSQEE
-674 AIGKNLL
+674 AIGRNLL
-681 DLIIPDY
+681 DLIIPGF
-688 MHDGV
+688 MRDGV
-693 RQAIASMAETGITT
+693 KQAISSMAASGVTI
-707 PSEELLLKRKD
+707 PSEELLLQRKD
-718 GSMVP
+718 GSLVP
-723 VYSGHAVVKLQ
+723 VYSGHAVVKLKDK
-734 GRPAQIFCM
+734 PAQIFCM

-759 SSAVFNSSREGIIIT
+759 SSAVFNSSREGILIT
-774 DTSRRI
+774 DTDRHI
-780 ISVNPAVEQLFGY
+780 ISVNPALEQLFGY
-793 SQDELIGQT
+793 SQQELLGQT
-802 PSILRS
+802 PTLLRS
-808 GRHSQEFY
+808 GRHSPEFY
-816 QQMWSMLEQ
+816 EQMWSMLEHQ
-825 QQYWQGEVV
+825 HYWQGEVI
-834 NRRKDGETLPL
+834 NRRKDGQTLPL
-845 QLSISAVFD
+845 QLSISAVFN
-854 EQQQVSHYAAIFTDL
+854 EHQQVSHYAAIFTDL

-894 HLFLQLVD
+894 HLFLQLVE
-902 QALKVARR
+902 QALKVSRR
-910 DSIGCAVLVLD
+910 DNTGCAVMVLD

-927 VNDSYGHV
+927 VNDSYGHM
-935 LGDDLLLQVSRKLK
+935 LGDELLLLVSRKLK
-949 LLCRDMDVLAR
+949 LLCRENDVLSR

-965 FAILV
+965 FAILI
-970 TQLQTPEDAAR
+970 TDLPSPEDAAR
-981 VAVKLLAALNQPWLL
+981 VAMKMIAEFSQPWLL
-996 ADQYEV
+996 AEQYEV
-1002 TLGVS
+1002 TMGVS
-1007 IGISVYPQHADT
+1007 IGISVYPQHAKT
-1019 TPNLLQG
+1019 TLSMLQG

-1072 RVFYQPQVEIYSG
+1072 RVFYQPQVEINSG
-1085 RIIGAEALVRWLDPE
+1085 RIIGAEALVRWFDPE
-1100 HGMISPAR
+1100 QGMISPAR

-1138 QHGLPKLTLAVNVS
+1138 QQGFPNLTLAVNVS

-1158 FDMKKLV
+1158 FDMHALV
-1165 TETLAETGFPAHALE
+1165 TETLAATGFPPHSLE

-1196 ATLNQLRGLG
+1196 ATLNRLRSLG

-1244 SKDDME
+1244 SNDDME
-1250 IATAIIGIAHTLG
+1250 IAIAIIGIAHTLG

-1272 TATQLEF
+1272 TSTQLEF
-1279 LRQQHCDHYQG
+1279 LRQQRCDHYQG
-1290 YYCSPPVPAD
+1290 YYCSPPLPAE
-1300 KFELLLQQQV
+1300 KFELLLQQNHHNV
-1310 QHGLNLAAAVAPAA
+1310 IVASSD
-1324 AQIQQQ
+1324 